1 MHVSETLF
9 MTEVIFLYAS
19 QKNVKVYEN
28 SSSKCILRNTL
39 DKVGTLSFEMLS

>member
-19 QKNVKVYEN
+19 QKNVQVYEN

-39 DKVGTLSFEMLS
+39 DKVGTLNFEFLS